1 MLIIAY
7 VLGEWISRN
16 SYVRIF
22 ICEKK
27 ETSAKFPTNTYT
39 KLVSQNELIVDHY
52 YFTYL
57 CNSNTLP
64 KLALKGRIKI
74 FEDGGHD
81 QNFT

>member
-7 VLGEWISRN
+7 ILGEWISRN

-52 YFTYL
+52 YFPYIF
-57 CNSNTLP
+57 NSNTIPEL
-64 KLALKGRIKI
+64 GWIKRSEI
-74 FEDGGHD
+74 FEEGGYD
-81 QNFT
+81 